1 MSDKAVITVPENNGG
16 ELRIV
21 SSSDV
26 RFRMNPGNLYLRSGS
41 VPSGSSPTA
50 LSGEFGGNIIL
61 EVGADRRECIRFSP
75 DGKVYVR
82 GELVEENKQVWEAF
96 KAWLASSSV
105 RWCSPGSPDFVV
117 SKE

>member
-1 MSDKAVITVPENNGG
+1 MSDKAVITVHETNGG
-16 ELRIV
+16 WLRIA
-21 SSSDV
+21 SASSDV
-26 RFRMNPGNLYLRSGS
+26 RFTNPGNLYLRSGF

-61 EVGADRRECIRFSP
+61 ETGSDRRECVRFSP

-82 GELVEENKQVWEAF
+82 GELVEENKQIWEAF
-96 KAWLASSSV
+96 KAWLVSSSTL
-105 RWCSPGSPDFVV
+105 WGSPGSPDFVV